1 MKANIEDKGVKG
13 DCTPLMEAA
22 NAGYVDIVQ
31 LLIANGADVNAKS
44 TAGEAN
50 VAVFNIQLIFLP
62 LKVVKCS
69 IPNRMSVSLSPVLT
83 SDAYHHTIERCLYF
97 LEIRVYNPDL
107 GFTLNECIKPPC
119 LLSKFH

>member
-44 TAGEAN
+44 TAGDN
-50 VAVFNIQLIFLP
+50 CIFEYFYD
-62 LKVVKCS
+62 KMFGNFK
-69 IPNRMSVSLSPVLT
+69 SLQNKYRPK
-83 SDAYHHTIERCLYF
+83 RCGKSSRF
-97 LEIRVYNPDL
+97 
-107 GFTLNECIKPPC
+107 F
-119 LLSKFH
+119 

>member
-44 TAGEAN
+44 TAGETR
-50 VAVFNIQLIFLP
+50 VAILIITSD
-62 LKVVKCS
+62 KGGGKCVCPRLS
-69 IPNRMSVSLSPVLT
+69 VCLSVSKIT
-83 SDAYHHTIERCLYF
+83 QK
-97 LEIRVYNPDL
+97 RVP
-107 GFTLNECIKPPC
+107 GFG
-119 LLSKFH
+119 